1 MEALSNS
8 LDMPAFKITNQPK
21 TSENKTQTQN
31 SAHEQLGESQNVVV
45 LLHNIGVPFQNNE
58 DRYTW
63 FVQWLL
69 KNVQ

>member
-1 MEALSNS
+1 MTSFLIG
-8 LDMPAFKITNQPK
+8 PKISPMDSVLYVQG
-21 TSENKTQTQN
+21 S
-31 SAHEQLGESQNVVV
+31 QLGESQNVVV